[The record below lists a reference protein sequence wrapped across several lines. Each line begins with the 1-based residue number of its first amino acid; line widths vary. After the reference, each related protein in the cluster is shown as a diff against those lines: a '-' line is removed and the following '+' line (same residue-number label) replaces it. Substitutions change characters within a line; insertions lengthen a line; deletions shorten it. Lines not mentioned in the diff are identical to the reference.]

1 MPFYRS
7 GLDGQ
12 YNSDFGVCLSFAKPA
27 SNIVGNAIIESQRT
41 ARFIRW
47 LQTALYRK
55 DSAADIM
62 TKLKRVWYPKNPELF
77 HTDPQD
83 MKENKLEKS
92 LPVKGT
98 FDIIHVN
105 GNDAVGNLLRG
116 K

>member
-1 MPFYRS
+1 
-7 GLDGQ
+7 
-12 YNSDFGVCLSFAKPA
+12 
-27 SNIVGNAIIESQRT
+27 
-41 ARFIRW
+41 
-47 LQTALYRK
+47 
-55 DSAADIM
+55 M